1 MVGTN
6 AVLWRLDES
15 SVHEVDITGKA
26 ASLVSGA
33 PVAGH
38 LKVSV
43 LHCRCLSLSLSLF
56 HAHTH
61 TRTHSH
67 AHTHAH
73 IHTVRDDRHG
83 HEDAGLHHQ
92 HYWRARYRAER
103 RPELGIC
110 VQSLRGIRTT

>member
-56 HAHTH
+56 HTHTH
-61 TRTHSH
+61 THSLSRSHSRTH
-67 AHTHAH
+67 THS
-73 IHTVRDDRHG
+73 
-83 HEDAGLHHQ
+83 
-92 HYWRARYRAER
+92 
-103 RPELGIC
+103 P
-110 VQSLRGIRTT
+110 